1 MINIKLHFF
10 IELAVQYTIKL
21 DSIYKEIESC
31 QKAKEFVNEF
41 KDKIIVNL
49 ETKPKQD
56 LKSFLNNFENLMTQ
70 HKKKMMK
77 TSKIDLIDQN
87 YEQILVLTL
96 YILLEEKIFECQI
109 LDAVRFLKLETFDQ
123 IKNSLIVKSGNGEL
137 EEGKEQ
143 SEIIIHT
150 DHYTKCLKNIIRK
163 AVEKLTKP
171 MRPLTSKS
179 LRKDIENQI
188 NNI

>member
-1 MINIKLHFF
+1 
-10 IELAVQYTIKL
+10 
-21 DSIYKEIESC
+21 
-31 QKAKEFVNEF
+31 
-41 KDKIIVNL
+41 
-49 ETKPKQD
+49 
-56 LKSFLNNFENLMTQ
+56 MTQ

-109 LDAVRFLKLETFDQ
+109 LDAVRFLKFETFDQ

-150 DHYTKCLKNIIRK
+150 DHYTECLKNIIRK

-171 MRPLTSKS
+171 MRPVTSKS